1 MNTQEHKCRIDSKFE
16 TSLDTQRQQK
26 KLSHKKITK
35 EQFYHGPIRF
45 KHTYR
50 KNEIWHKE
58 SKHRDETKR
67 HNYNNMALNSL
78 AINDTKANLDQDK
91 AGTAR
96 SKVTN
101 LIAQC

>member
-45 KHTYR
+45 KNT
-50 KNEIWHKE
+50 
-58 SKHRDETKR
+58 
-67 HNYNNMALNSL
+67 
-78 AINDTKANLDQDK
+78 
-91 AGTAR
+91 
-96 SKVTN
+96 
-101 LIAQC
+101 

>member
-1 MNTQEHKCRIDSKFE
+1 
-16 TSLDTQRQQK
+16 
-26 KLSHKKITK
+26 
-35 EQFYHGPIRF
+35 
-45 KHTYR
+45 
-50 KNEIWHKE
+50 
-58 SKHRDETKR
+58 
-67 HNYNNMALNSL
+67 MALNSL